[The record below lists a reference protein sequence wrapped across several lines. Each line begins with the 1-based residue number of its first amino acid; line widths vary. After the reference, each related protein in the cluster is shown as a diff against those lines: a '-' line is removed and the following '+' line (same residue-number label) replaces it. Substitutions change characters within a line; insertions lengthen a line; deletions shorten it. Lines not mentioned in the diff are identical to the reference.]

1 MRRRV
6 FREKKTAGTLK
17 VVAFVAIVVV
27 AVFLVFASIG
37 NLSSSQDDKQLQIAR
52 DAVMRAAVQCYAL
65 ESQFPP
71 SLQHLVDYY
80 GLTLNEEKFI
90 YHYRAIGSNIVPE
103 IQVFPVIARAGS
115 G

>member
-6 FREKKTAGTLK
+6 FRQRKTAETLK
-17 VVAFVAIVVV
+17 SIAFVAVVV
-27 AVFLVFASIG
+27 VGIFLVILGIG
-37 NLSSSQDDKQLQIAR
+37 NLGSSQDDQQLQIAR

-90 YHYRAIGSNIVPE
+90 YHYRVIGSNMVPE
-103 IQVFPVIARAGS
+103 IQVFPVSVRAGS